1 MEGLPVT
8 REQSHEV
15 RPKRLRRRFPWCGM
29 TRWLRGCGRQLLAIC
44 QETFSN
50 SRPRFCYPSHP
61 VWRVPPPALLLQ
73 TPINGWAFLH
83 TGQWQFVDFNRKM
96 GLPAPVLVASLQ
108 TLNESIGALLL
119 ACGYLTRFAAASLA
133 FGFAVATYC
142 NLKAAEAAWMMAGY
156 FCIMFTTLLLA
167 GPGKFSIDYRLETK
181 ARAHSHD
188 TVQK

>member
-1 MEGLPVT
+1 
-8 REQSHEV
+8 
-15 RPKRLRRRFPWCGM
+15 M
-29 TRWLRGCGRQLLAIC
+29 T
-44 QETFSN
+44 TT
-50 SRPRFCYPSHP
+50 SRS
-61 VWRVPPPALLLQ
+61 LLQ
-73 TPINGWAFLH
+73 THGIDAGLLVLRIGAGVSLLLLFGLQKLHDGWAFLH

-96 GLPAPVLVASLQ
+96 GLPAPALVASLQ

-142 NLKAAEAAWMMAGY
+142 SLKAAEAAWMMAGY
-156 FCIMFTTLLLA
+156 FFIMFTTLLLA
-167 GPGKFSIDYRLETK
+167 GPGKFSIDYLLETK